1 MANDL
6 DPRMSP
12 AERFGREL
20 ARCRKEKG
28 LSQRRLA
35 DHLDCSPS
43 LVGHIETGSRNPQ
56 LDLAEACDRFFG
68 LPDTEYFV
76 RLCRRI
82 HQSPYGP
89 GWFLRWL
96 EEIEPNAV
104 TLRTWDPLLVPGLLQ
119 TEDYARA
126 VFRGHLATPAP
137 EVEEQA
143 AARMERQLILNR
155 DNPPALW
162 VLLDEWVLRRSIGG
176 PQIMADQ
183 LRYLATAAD
192 RHNVTV
198 QIVPA
203 DNPCT
208 DGLMSSF
215 VIGELL
221 DAPTTVSVESAG
233 KGEVSAEHELVS
245 LIWGRY
251 DRLRADADR
260 PGESLDMIKEAA
272 EQWTAKT

>member
-20 ARCRKEKG
+20 ARCRKGQG

-35 DHLDCSPS
+35 DRLRCSPS

-56 LDLAEACDRFFG
+56 LDFAQACDEFFD
-68 LPDTEYFV
+68 LPDKEYFV
-76 RLCRRI
+76 RLYRRI
-82 HQSPYGP
+82 HQSPSGP
-89 GWFLRWL
+89 GWYVRWL

-104 TLRTWDPLLVPGLLQ
+104 TLRTWDPLLIPGLLQ

-126 VFRGHLATPAP
+126 VFRGHLASTES
-137 EVEEQA
+137 EVEEQV
-143 AARMERQLILNR
+143 AARMQRQLILTR
-155 DNPPALW
+155 DNSPALW
-162 VLLDEWVLRRSIGG
+162 VLIDEWGLRRSIGG
-176 PQIMADQ
+176 AQVMADQ
-183 LRYLATAAD
+183 LTRLATLAI

-208 DGLMSSF
+208 DGLMSGF
-215 VIGELL
+215 VIAELS
-221 DAPTTVSVESAG
+221 DAPTTVSVDSAG
-233 KGEVSAEHELVS
+233 KGEVSAEHELVA

-251 DRLRADADR
+251 DRLRAEAYR
-260 PGESLDMIKEAA
+260 PGESLEMIKEAA
-272 EQWTAKT
+272 EQWSRKT